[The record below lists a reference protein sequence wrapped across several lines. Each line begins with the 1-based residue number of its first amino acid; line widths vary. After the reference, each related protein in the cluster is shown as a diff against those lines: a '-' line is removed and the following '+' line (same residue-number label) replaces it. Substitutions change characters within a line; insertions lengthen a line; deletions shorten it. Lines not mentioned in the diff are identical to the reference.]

1 MSNMQNKFLNTP
13 EEIGYIRKGQEIIDD
28 VYDDIL
34 KWIQEGHTEIEVAE
48 YIRKRFIELGGEKE
62 AFDTIVAFGSNA
74 AEPHHVPT
82 KRALK
87 KNELVLVDMGVVVKG
102 MCSDFTRTFFFGDEI
117 AESVLRVYNIVK
129 NAQEVGI
136 SKVMAGISGM
146 FVDAMVRLEI
156 KRYLLEEYFVHGT
169 GHGVGKE
176 IHQYPRI
183 GKDSMDELQANMVVT
198 IEPGIYF
205 EGEYGIRIE
214 DMVEVG
220 ENKRMSRHNT
230 DLIKIV
236 R

>member
-1 MSNMQNKFLNTP
+1 MQNKFVHTP
-13 EEIGYIRKGQEIIDD
+13 EEIGYIRKGQEIVDD
-28 VYDDIL
+28 VFDEIL
-34 KWIQEGHTEIEVAE
+34 EWIQEGYTELEVAK

-87 KNELVLVDMGVVVKG
+87 KNELVLVDMGVVLKG

-117 AESVLRVYNIVK
+117 VESVLRVYNIVK

-136 SKVMAGISGM
+136 SQVIAGVSGA
-146 FVDAMVRLEI
+146 FVDVMVRLEI
-156 KRYLLEEYFVHGT
+156 DRDWLGEYFVHGT
-169 GHGVGKE
+169 GHGVGKK

-183 GKDSMDELQANMVVT
+183 GKESMDQLEDGMVVT

-214 DMVEVG
+214 DMVVVG